1 LQFSAFYAADAGEK
15 APCFFDN
22 FQFAGNA
29 IFKKELTSLE
39 KHFAKKKGTAR
50 PEARAQAMTDFASDK
65 TDPQGS
71 YTGRPAE
78 PDEKPVQDVDDL

>member
-1 LQFSAFYAADAGEK
+1 MQFSAFYAADAGGN
-15 APCFFDN
+15 ARRVFDN

-29 IFKKELTSLE
+29 IFKKELTSVE
-39 KHFAKKKGTAR
+39 KHFAKKKGAAR

-71 YTGRPAE
+71 YTGRPTE

>member
-1 LQFSAFYAADAGEK
+1 M
-15 APCFFDN
+15 
-22 FQFAGNA
+22 
-29 IFKKELTSLE
+29 E